1 MHRAAARN
9 QVRRVDVLAH
19 GSYAM
24 KFRLWSVAAA
34 VMFVLSAAAGAF
46 AADAD
51 DDPCSEVKPFRE
63 VAQDE
68 THTIAELCKMQEESR
83 RENRW

>member
-1 MHRAAARN
+1 
-9 QVRRVDVLAH
+9 
-19 GSYAM
+19 M

>member
-1 MHRAAARN
+1 MLWLARGRAEP
-9 QVRRVDVLAH
+9 VDRVGRGAYPANV
-19 GSYAM
+19 G
-24 KFRLWSVAAA
+24 VAG
-34 VMFVLSAAAGAF
+34 F
-46 AADAD
+46 
-51 DDPCSEVKPFRE
+51 KPFRE